1 VLSIPLERPTTVST
15 TRPSTARLASAS
27 IIGTLIETYDLVLYS
42 LVAATVFGSVFFPNI
57 SPWVGTL
64 AALVTH
70 LTAFV
75 MRPLGAVLFGY
86 IGDRFSRIRALQ
98 ISLLMMGAATV
109 LIGLLP
115 GAATLGVWAPILLV
129 VLRLVQGLAVGGEFG
144 GAVLVSTEHA
154 SPGKRAIFGTFANTG
169 ATSGGALAILVSVVA
184 VAGFG
189 MDAFTAYGWRIPFL
203 LSAVLVVVGFF
214 VRRIEEAPEFADAKA
229 KAAATPRGAGPSLR
243 RRFGY
248 IGVAV
253 LLIVPNV
260 TLFYVIVTAFLA
272 YVRSGGVPGLSVV
285 AYQVATF
292 VAMVLSVGV
301 NIAGGFLASRFPRER
316 IIVTAGVLAVV
327 IAFPA
332 VALIHV
338 GTIPSVFAGVL
349 FLIPA
354 HGLLSGVATGYL
366 SDSIPISF
374 RYTGVGLGY
383 ALGAG
388 LGGGALP
395 LLLLWIVG
403 PTGNLWPFAVLLAA
417 VGLAGIGG
425 VAAARRMRSTATE
438 PDAA

>member
-1 VLSIPLERPTTVST
+1 MSVPVEHSAPSMARS
-15 TRPSTARLASAS
+15 PSTGRLAAAS

-42 LVAATVFGSVFFPNI
+42 LVAATVFGSVFFPDI
-57 SPWVGTL
+57 APWIGTL

-70 LTAFV
+70 ITAFV

-109 LIGLLP
+109 FIGLLP
-115 GAATLGVWAPILLV
+115 GAAAIGIWAPVLLV

-154 SPGKRAIFGTFANTG
+154 SPAKRAIFGTFANTG
-169 ATSGGALAILVSVVA
+169 ATSGGALAILVSVVS
-184 VAGFG
+184 VAAFG
-189 MDAFTAYGWRIPFL
+189 LDAFVEYGWRIPFL
-203 LSAVLVVVGFF
+203 LSAILVIVGFF
-214 VRRIEEAPEFADAKA
+214 VRRIEEAPEFAKSKAERAKV
-229 KAAATPRGAGPSLR
+229 GAVARALSYGR
-243 RRFGY
+243 RVGY

-272 YVRSGGVPGLSVV
+272 YVRSGGVPGLSIV
-285 AYQVATF
+285 AYQLATF
-292 VAMVLSVGV
+292 VAMALSVAV
-301 NIAGGFLASRFPRER
+301 NIWGGYLSSRFRRDR
-316 IIVTAGVLAVV
+316 IIMVASALAIVTA
-327 IAFPA
+327 FPA
-332 VALIHV
+332 IALIHL
-338 GTIPSVFAGVL
+338 GTVVAVFAGVL
-349 FLIPA
+349 ILIPA

-366 SDSIPISF
+366 SDSIPIEF

-388 LGGGALP
+388 IGGGAFP

-403 PTGNLWPFAVLLAA
+403 PTGNLWPFAVLLVG

-425 VAAARRMRSTATE
+425 VAAARHMARTGTE
-438 PDAA
+438 HVA